1 MHLPAALTGS
11 EEDPSLM
18 KSPLLSTNRP
28 LYVDLPSG
36 QCGEGARLHVGAAQL
51 TVFLLLLQMLKER

>member
-1 MHLPAALTGS
+1 
-11 EEDPSLM
+11 M

-36 QCGEGARLHVGAAQL
+36 QCAAARHACSHVGATQL
-51 TVFLLLLQMLKER
+51 NVFLFLLQMLKER

>member
-1 MHLPAALTGS
+1 
-11 EEDPSLM
+11 M

-36 QCGEGARLHVGAAQL
+36 PCGATPPRARSHAVGGATQL
-51 TVFLLLLQMLKER
+51 SVFVFLLQMLKER

>member
-1 MHLPAALTGS
+1 
-11 EEDPSLM
+11 M

-36 QCGEGARLHVGAAQL
+36 QCGETRLHAGATQL
-51 TVFLLLLQMLKER
+51 SMFLFLLQMLKEKWIIRSR

>member
-1 MHLPAALTGS
+1 
-11 EEDPSLM
+11 M

-36 QCGEGARLHVGAAQL
+36 QCGAAPHARLHAGATQL
-51 TVFLLLLQMLKER
+51 SAFLLLLQMLTER